1 MRLDEV
7 PEAAAV
13 DVVHDECERIS
24 LDDDVVH
31 LDDVRSRGLL
41 EGASLL
47 EESIYDAA
55 LVGYGLVQDLEGE
68 RLRRLFCMT
77 FPDFSLSPRSD
88 LLVQYVGVAEVL
100 RGWRFCHEICLI
112 PRRRYERG
120 TSLVRARVP
129 ESEGRCTSP

>member
-1 MRLDEV
+1 M
-7 PEAAAV
+7 
-13 DVVHDECERIS
+13 
-24 LDDDVVH
+24 H

-77 FPDFSLSPRSD
+77 FPDFSLSPRPD

-100 RGWRFCHEICLI
+100 RGKNWAKNLHLRQIK
-112 PRRRYERG
+112 R
-120 TSLVRARVP
+120 
-129 ESEGRCTSP
+129 